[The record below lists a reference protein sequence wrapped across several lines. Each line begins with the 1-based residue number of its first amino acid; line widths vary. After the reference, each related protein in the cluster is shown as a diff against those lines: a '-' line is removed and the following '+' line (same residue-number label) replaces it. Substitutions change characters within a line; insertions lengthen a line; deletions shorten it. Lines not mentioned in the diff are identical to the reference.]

1 MILIR
6 KKWIPDYLQESFTF
20 VMVISMYAIAD
31 SIQSESGLL
40 VVTMMGIVLANQ
52 QLVTIRHI
60 VSFKENITVLL
71 LSSLFVLLA
80 ARMEM
85 SELLLGIKLNSI
97 LFIAS
102 LIFII
107 RPISVYF
114 FYNWDTVSIQRKIL
128 FSMPLSQRDCCGC
141 SCIVICNSINRSW
154 V

>member
-1 MILIR
+1 MLVNYDTIR
-6 KKWIPDYLQESFTF
+6 KKCIPDYLQESFTF
-20 VMVISMYAIAD
+20 VMVISMYYCRFHSIRIRVISCNHDGNCISKSAISD
-31 SIQSESGLL
+31 H
-40 VVTMMGIVLANQ
+40 
-52 QLVTIRHI
+52 RHI

-107 RPISVYF
+107 RPVSVYF
-114 FYNWDTVSIQRKIL
+114 STIGTQLAFKEK
-128 FSMPLSQRDCCGC
+128 FF
-141 SCIVICNSINRSW
+141 
-154 V
+154 